1 MTVFGMPES
10 MFLVFLAT
18 LFAGSLGALHYVI
31 VHVILGKPI
40 NDVAKEHTAEGSGPA
55 RDRTTDGGQIDGRR

>member
-18 LFAGSLGALHYVI
+18 LLAGSLGALHYVI
-31 VHVILGKPI
+31 VHVMLGKPI
-40 NDVAKEHTAEGSGPA
+40 TEVTRDRTADGSGSS
-55 RDRTTDGGQIDGRR
+55 RDHTTDGGRTDGRS